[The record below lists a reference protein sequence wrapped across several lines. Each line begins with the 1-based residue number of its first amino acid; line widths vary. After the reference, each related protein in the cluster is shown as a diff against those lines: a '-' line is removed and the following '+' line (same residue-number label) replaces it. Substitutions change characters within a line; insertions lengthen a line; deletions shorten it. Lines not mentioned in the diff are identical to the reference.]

1 MLNEDD
7 MDYGY
12 GFSVFSGIYRMDGF
26 GSRDFSKVDAWVH
39 LSKTQISSQYRYMEN
54 ICKILKIQIRR
65 CNHNP
70 GINTDI
76 VILYHKF

>member
-26 GSRDFSKVDAWVH
+26 GSTDFSKVVAWVH

-54 ICKILKIQIRR
+54 ICNIVKIQIRR
-65 CNHNP
+65 CNPNSCK
-70 GINTDI
+70 NSDI
-76 VILYHKF
+76 LF